1 MMNPTTPGLAGH
13 KGLRG
18 EILLRI
24 KKDVTDMPESLNL
37 KELERK
43 AWQSFQ
49 QDGLMEVS
57 LGALLVLAFLAG
69 IAGEQRFFV
78 YIVMLLLGPVLFLA
92 KRYVT
97 VPRIGQVQ
105 FGPKRKANQ
114 RLLAVVAVVA
124 VGLTLALM
132 LVAMRGSSWLR
143 DNHVLIS
150 FGLGGMV
157 ALVFTAM
164 AYLKDF
170 PRLYIVGLLIGAAFT
185 VTELLDNPAPLLVV
199 GSILFVVGL
208 AILARFVR
216 QYPVPSAG
224 VSHGSGHG
232 GR

>member
-1 MMNPTTPGLAGH
+1 MS
-13 KGLRG
+13 
-18 EILLRI
+18 
-24 KKDVTDMPESLNL
+24 ESLNL

-49 QDGLMEVS
+49 QDGLMEVF

-78 YIVMLLLGPVLFLA
+78 YIVMLLLGPMLFLA

-132 LVAMRGSSWLR
+132 LVVMRGSSWLR

-185 VTELLDNPAPLLVV
+185 VTELLDSPVPLLVV
-199 GSILFVVGL
+199 GGIVLSVGL
-208 AILARFVR
+208 AILVAFVR
-216 QYPVPSAG
+216 KYPIPAAG
-224 VSHGSGHG
+224 PG
-232 GR
+232 GTA

>member
-1 MMNPTTPGLAGH
+1 MS
-13 KGLRG
+13 
-18 EILLRI
+18 
-24 KKDVTDMPESLNL
+24 ESLNL

-49 QDGLMEVS
+49 QDGLMEVF

-78 YIVMLLLGPVLFLA
+78 YIVMLLLGPMLFLA

-185 VTELLDNPAPLLVV
+185 VTQLLDNPAPLLVV

-216 QYPVPSAG
+216 QYPIPAAG
-224 VSHGSGHG
+224 PG
-232 GR
+232 GTA

>member
-1 MMNPTTPGLAGH
+1 
-13 KGLRG
+13 
-18 EILLRI
+18 
-24 KKDVTDMPESLNL
+24 MPESLNL

-49 QDGLMEVS
+49 QDGLMEVF

-78 YIVMLLLGPVLFLA
+78 YIVMLLLGPMLFLA

>member
-1 MMNPTTPGLAGH
+1 VTSCPAH
-13 KGLRG
+13 V
-18 EILLRI
+18 I

-49 QDGLMEVS
+49 QDGLMEVF

-78 YIVMLLLGPVLFLA
+78 YIVMLLLGPMLFLA

-208 AILARFVR
+208 AILAHFVR
-216 QYPVPSAG
+216 QYPVPSAD

>member
-1 MMNPTTPGLAGH
+1 MS
-13 KGLRG
+13 
-18 EILLRI
+18 
-24 KKDVTDMPESLNL
+24 ESLNL

-78 YIVMLLLGPVLFLA
+78 YIVMLLLGPMLFLA

-185 VTELLDNPAPLLVV
+185 VTQLLDNPAPLLVV

-224 VSHGSGHG
+224 VSHSSRHG

>member
-1 MMNPTTPGLAGH
+1 MSEP
-13 KGLRG
+13 
-18 EILLRI
+18 
-24 KKDVTDMPESLNL
+24 LNL

-49 QDGLMEVS
+49 QDGLMEVF

-78 YIVMLLLGPVLFLA
+78 YIVMLLLGPMLFLA

>member
-1 MMNPTTPGLAGH
+1 MS
-13 KGLRG
+13 
-18 EILLRI
+18 
-24 KKDVTDMPESLNL
+24 ESLNL

-43 AWQSFQ
+43 AWQSLH

-57 LGALLVLAFLAG
+57 LGALLMLAFLAG

-78 YIVMLLLGPVLFLA
+78 YIVMLLLGPLLLVA

-97 VPRIGQVQ
+97 VPRMGQVK
-105 FGPKRKANQ
+105 FGQKRKARQ
-114 RLLAVVAVVA
+114 RTLVVVAVAA
-124 VGLTLALM
+124 VTLTLALM

-143 DNHVLIS
+143 DNHVLLS
-150 FGLGGMV
+150 VGLGGMI
-157 ALVFTAM
+157 ALVFIAM

-170 PRLYIVGLLIGAAFT
+170 PRLYVVGLLIGAAFT

-199 GSILFVVGL
+199 GAVLFVFGL

-216 QYPVPSAG
+216 QYPVPAAG
-224 VSHGSGHG
+224 VSPGSEQG

>member
-1 MMNPTTPGLAGH
+1 MSEP
-13 KGLRG
+13 
-18 EILLRI
+18 
-24 KKDVTDMPESLNL
+24 LNL

-49 QDGLMEVS
+49 QDGLMEVF

-78 YIVMLLLGPVLFLA
+78 YIVMLLLGPMLFLA

-114 RLLAVVAVVA
+114 RRLAVVAVVA

-132 LVAMRGSSWLR
+132 LLAMRGSSWLR

-224 VSHGSGHG
+224 VSHGSGRV

>member
-1 MMNPTTPGLAGH
+1 
-13 KGLRG
+13 
-18 EILLRI
+18 
-24 KKDVTDMPESLNL
+24 MPESLNL

-49 QDGLMEVS
+49 QDGLMEVF

-78 YIVMLLLGPVLFLA
+78 YIVMLLLGPMLFLA

-208 AILARFVR
+208 AILAHFVR
-216 QYPVPSAG
+216 QYPVPSAD
-224 VSHGSGHG
+224 VTHG
-232 GR
+232 GGR

>member
-1 MMNPTTPGLAGH
+1 MSEP
-13 KGLRG
+13 
-18 EILLRI
+18 
-24 KKDVTDMPESLNL
+24 LNL

-49 QDGLMEVS
+49 QDGLMEVF

-78 YIVMLLLGPVLFLA
+78 YIVMLLLGPMLFLT

-132 LVAMRGSSWLR
+132 LLAMRGSSWLR

-185 VTELLDNPAPLLVV
+185 VTQLLDNPAPLLVV

-224 VSHGSGHG
+224 VSHGSGRV

>member
-1 MMNPTTPGLAGH
+1 
-13 KGLRG
+13 
-18 EILLRI
+18 
-24 KKDVTDMPESLNL
+24 MPESLNL

-49 QDGLMEVS
+49 QDGLMEVF

>member
-1 MMNPTTPGLAGH
+1 
-13 KGLRG
+13 
-18 EILLRI
+18 
-24 KKDVTDMPESLNL
+24 MPESLNL

-49 QDGLMEVS
+49 QDGLMEVF

-78 YIVMLLLGPVLFLA
+78 YIVMLLLGPMLFLA

-170 PRLYIVGLLIGAAFT
+170 PRLYVVGLLIGAAFT

>member
-1 MMNPTTPGLAGH
+1 MS
-13 KGLRG
+13 
-18 EILLRI
+18 
-24 KKDVTDMPESLNL
+24 ESLNL

-49 QDGLMEVS
+49 QDGLMEVF

-78 YIVMLLLGPVLFLA
+78 YIVMLLLGPMLFLA

-185 VTELLDNPAPLLVV
+185 VTQLLDNPAPLLVV

-224 VSHGSGHG
+224 VSHSSRHG

>member
-1 MMNPTTPGLAGH
+1 MSEP
-13 KGLRG
+13 
-18 EILLRI
+18 
-24 KKDVTDMPESLNL
+24 LNL

-49 QDGLMEVS
+49 QDGLMEVF

-78 YIVMLLLGPVLFLA
+78 YIVMLLLGPMLFLT

-132 LVAMRGSSWLR
+132 LLAMRGSSWLR

-224 VSHGSGHG
+224 VSHGSGRV